1 MAVTPDT
8 PRREDRVC
16 ALDEESMDAARER
29 WNCLAKPKYSLGRL
43 EHIGTWLAGVQG
55 RCPPRVPDHPVTI
68 IVAGDHG
75 IARTMGT
82 SAYPPE
88 VTAQMVRTL
97 CRSEAA
103 ANVLASQ
110 VHSRLRVVDASV
122 DADADFAA
130 DLDPHVSAHRI
141 RRGSGS
147 IDREDAMTLS
157 EAEQAFERGCSIID
171 EEVDSGADIFL
182 LGDMGIGNTTVAST
196 LVGLLAP
203 ADPAAVTGRGTGID
217 DETWM
222 RKCSAIRDAIRR
234 GRNAKADPLILLA
247 TVGGADFAMLTGML
261 LQAAR
266 RCTPVLLDGTIVTA
280 AALVAHRMDHRS
292 RQWWLASHVSA
303 EPAHALALERL
314 DLTPVLDLS
323 LHLGEASGALMV
335 LPLVQ
340 AAAAALAHMRTFE
353 EAGVEQH
360 P

>member
-1 MAVTPDT
+1 MTDDT
-8 PRREDRVC
+8 DTHVREDRVS
-16 ALDEESMDAARER
+16 ALDEQSMAAARER
-29 WNCLAKPKYSLGRL
+29 WDALTKPKESLGRL

-55 RCPPRVPDHPVTI
+55 HCPPRVPDHPVTI

-75 IARTMGT
+75 IARTMAT

-88 VTAQMVRTL
+88 VTAQMVRAL

-103 ANVLASQ
+103 ANVLATQ
-110 VHSRLRVVDASV
+110 VSSRLRVIDASV
-122 DADADFAA
+122 DADENFAT
-130 DLDPHVSAHRI
+130 DLDQRVSTHRI

-147 IDREDAMTLS
+147 IDREDAMTFS
-157 EAEQAFERGCSIID
+157 EAEQAFALGCAVID

-203 ADPAAVTGRGTGID
+203 ADPASVTGRGTGID

-222 RKCSAIRDAIRR
+222 RKCAAIRDAMRR
-234 GRNAKADPLILLA
+234 GRKAKADPLSLLA

-261 LQAAR
+261 VQAAR
-266 RCTPVLLDGTIVTA
+266 RRTPVLLDGTVVTA

-292 RQWWLASHVSA
+292 RHWWLASHRSA

-323 LHLGEASGALMV
+323 LHLGEASGALLA
-335 LPLVQ
+335 LPIVQ
-340 AAAAALAHMRTFE
+340 AAAATLTHMRTFE
-353 EAGVEQH
+353 EAGVDQH
-360 P
+360 T